1 MINWCPI
8 GRNANDNDR
17 QRFEEFDK
25 TDNSFR
31 MNEIK
36 GFEKFLAKTNRLDRL
51 TIKLGGETSFDIYP
65 KGWDKR
71 LHFNILKITSVGL
84 LEIVAEKMETIKQ
97 FMKN

>member
-17 QRFEEFDK
+17 QRFEDFDK

-36 GFEKFLAKTNRLDRL
+36 GFEKFLAKTNMFRQ
-51 TIKLGGETSFDIYP
+51 I
-65 KGWDKR
+65 
-71 LHFNILKITSVGL
+71 N
-84 LEIVAEKMETIKQ
+84 
-97 FMKN
+97 N